1 MRRRGAAWRRAL
13 AALGLA
19 AAFALPAQAASL
31 RYCDRPQPASA
42 AQQDVLLRLAA
53 RIRAELEAAGQPAAL
68 LSRSG
73 LDLSRFGQ
81 RYSHAG
87 ISLLASPNTPWSVRQ
102 LYYACDEGRPRL
114 YDQGLAGFVSGGDD
128 AELGFVS
135 IVLLPAEAAAALA
148 RSALDTPQAMAL
160 LGGRYSANAYPF
172 STRYQNCNQWVMELL
187 AAAWRDPAA
196 DAPAPLPREAAQH
209 WLRAQGFAPTRFTL
223 ANRLWLWAAAFVPW
237 VHDDDHPP
245 EAAWTL
251 QFDVSMPPAIEA
263 FVQARW
269 PGARRI
275 EFCHRGRQL
284 VLHRGWTPLAAG
296 CEPGAGDEVIALE

>member
-1 MRRRGAAWRRAL
+1 MGAALLGGAL
-13 AALGLA
+13 TLS
-19 AAFALPAQAASL
+19 AQAASL
-31 RYCDRPQPASA
+31 RYCDRPQPATA
-42 AQQDVLLRLAA
+42 AQQDRLLRLAA
-53 RIRAELEAAGQPAAL
+53 RVKAELEAAGQPAAL

-87 ISLLASPNTPWSVRQ
+87 VSLRQSPNTPWSVRQ

-114 YDQGLAGFVSGGDD
+114 YDQGLAGFLSGGDD
-128 AELGFVS
+128 PELGFVS
-135 IVLLPAEAAAALA
+135 IVLLPPEAAAPLE
-148 RSALDTPQAMAL
+148 RSALDGAQALAL

-187 AAAWRDPAA
+187 AAAWHDAAAPAA
-196 DAPAPLPREAAQH
+196 QPPILPREAAQQ
-209 WLRAQGFAPTRFTL
+209 WLRTQGFTPTRFTL

-245 EAAWTL
+245 EADWTL

-263 FVQARW
+263 FVHAHV
-269 PGARRI
+269 PGAQRL
-275 EFCHRGRQL
+275 EFCHRGAQG
-284 VLHRGWTPLAAG
+284 VLRRGWAPLSA
-296 CEPGAGDEVIALE
+296 